1 MVEGIVDFVVLR
13 GMIVVKSFNFLF
25 LLHELVISVEDWP
38 LCRFLGDV
46 RFFAVDVLDDE
57 LGGDCF
63 FDFELQFLLILIFK
77 PDLVLIGG
85 ADGF

>member
-25 LLHELVISVEDWP
+25 LVHELVISVEDSD

-46 RFFAVDVLDDE
+46 
-57 LGGDCF
+57 
-63 FDFELQFLLILIFK
+63 
-77 PDLVLIGG
+77 
-85 ADGF
+85 